1 MAVYQKFYEMEM
13 WKEAFNLQ
21 KEVFELTS
29 TFPKDERYGLISQ
42 INNSSNSVVAN
53 IAESHGR
60 YHFSD
65 KIRVLYIVRG
75 ELSETQSHLIVAAS
89 RKYIT
94 ETACTNLV
102 SEYETLKIKINN
114 AISKYMSMK
123 QEE

>member
-42 INNSSNSVVAN
+42 INNSSNSIVAN

-60 YHFSD
+60 YHFAD

-94 ETACTNLV
+94 EIVCTKLV
-102 SEYETLKIKINN
+102 SDYETLKIKINN